1 MLDAILWGLVQGLT
15 EFLPV
20 SSSGHLVLV
29 PAFLGVDPPDL
40 ATSAVLHLGTL
51 IAVLAYYRKDLVWLV
66 TSFRSDV
73 LARKVTSLLAIGT
86 VPAVVFGVLFEDSIS
101 RLQESTT
108 AVGLALMFT
117 GAVLFYIS
125 RAATGGTEVEKST
138 PKDALIIGTA
148 QALALVP
155 GISRS
160 GMTISA
166 GFLRDLTREQAA
178 RFAFLL
184 GVPVIFGGGLLQAM
198 DLAGTDSFGP
208 ELGIGVVVAAVSGY
222 GAIAILI
229 RGLTRWGV
237 RPFAYYC
244 LVVGLIAIVVL

>member
-1 MLDAILWGLVQGLT
+1 MFEAILWGLVQGLT

-51 IAVLAYYRKDLVWLV
+51 IAVLVYYRKDLLWLV
-66 TSFRSDV
+66 IGFRTDV
-73 LARKVTSLLAIGT
+73 VARRVTTLLVLGT
-86 VPAVVFGVLFEDSIS
+86 VPAVVLGLLFEDTIG

-108 AVGLALMFT
+108 AVGIALVVT
-117 GAVLFYIS
+117 GAILFFIG
-125 RAATGGTEVEKST
+125 RASTGDGEVERST
-138 PKDALIIGTA
+138 PKDAFIIGAA

-166 GFLRDLTREQAA
+166 GFLRGLDREQAA

-184 GVPVIFGGGLLQAM
+184 SVPVIFGGGLLQAL
-198 DLAGTDSFGP
+198 DIAGGEGLGA
-208 ELGIGVVVAAVSGY
+208 ELGIGVIAAAVSGY
-222 GAIAILI
+222 AAIAGLI
-229 RGLTRWGV
+229 RGLTRWGMQ
-237 RPFAYYC
+237 PFAYYC
-244 LVVGLIAIVVL
+244 VTVGIAAVVIL